1 MQRRQLLAAS
11 LGAVVSAPGIVRA
24 ETFPARTITLVS
36 PFPAGGGGDASARA
50 VAEQLKEVLKVPV
63 VVENVAG
70 AGATIGTMRVV
81 RAPAD
86 GYTILMHNN
95 GIATA
100 SSLYPQ
106 IKLDVQRDLAPIGIA
121 TSGAMTLIG
130 RADRAEKTAKEVF
143 DLIRRDGE
151 KVNFGTAGPGTISHL
166 CALLL
171 MDKLKT
177 KFTVVQ
183 YKGTAP
189 ALTDVMS
196 GTIDF
201 TIDLVPAAQFQGGRI
216 APYAVTTTKRVPS
229 LPEVATFAEGGV
241 PGYRVDVW
249 QGLFAPK
256 GTPADRVEILSRALT
271 AALRD
276 QKLAQSF
283 RDRGIDAAPPERS
296 ASSGHAAL
304 LQEEIATWAPIIQ
317 RAGLKFD

>member
-1 MQRRQLLAAS
+1 MKRRQLLAAS
-11 LGAVVSAPGIVRA
+11 VGAAVFAPALRA
-24 ETFPARTITLVS
+24 ETYPSRAITLIS

-50 VAEQLKEVLKVPV
+50 IADQMRNVLRVPV

-70 AGATIGTMRVV
+70 AGGTIGTMKTV

-100 SSLYPQ
+100 AALYPQ
-106 IKLDVQRDLAPIGIA
+106 LKLDVQRDLAPVGIA
-121 TSGAMTLIG
+121 TSGAMILIG
-130 RADRAEKTAKEVF
+130 RTNRAEKSAKEVF

-177 KFTVVQ
+177 KFTLVP

-196 GTIDF
+196 GQIDF
-201 TIDLVPAAQFQGGRI
+201 TIDLLPAAQFQGGRI
-216 APYAVTTTKRVPS
+216 VPYAVTTTKRTKA
-229 LPEVATFAEGGV
+229 LPDVETFAEAGV
-241 PGYRVDVW
+241 PGYRVELW

-256 GTPADRVEILSRALT
+256 GTPADRIDVLSRALT
-271 AALRD
+271 TSLQDR
-276 QKLAQSF
+276 KLAQSF
-283 RDRGIDAAPPERS
+283 LDRGVEIAPPERS
-296 ASSGHAAL
+296 AARGHAAV
-304 LQEEIATWAPIIQ
+304 LQEDIATWAPIIQ
-317 RAGLKFD
+317 RAGIKLD